1 MNSLDMRP
9 YSFRHQQ
16 PGEERVEAPAAQFQV
31 REISGRANNLPPCTP
46 DNGILFLNNN
56 IRVKNPMMAKTPPPP
71 MWGDV
76 IEEDLYDYSQPFYD
90 SKKAAEAIFKQRQLE
105 GLPD

>member
-1 MNSLDMRP
+1 M
-9 YSFRHQQ
+9 
-16 PGEERVEAPAAQFQV
+16 
-31 REISGRANNLPPCTP
+31 PPCTP
-46 DNGILFLNNN
+46 DNGILFLNND
-56 IRVKNPMMAKTPPPP
+56 IRVTNPTMAKTPPPP

-105 GLPD
+105 GLADKKASNRSYKVKAQLVFDLEPVEEAIPKRSVQLQRDLQS